1 MTCET
6 CKKQSAM
13 IMVAGGFLVYC
24 PEDGEYHRKTDTCG
38 LDTNRKK
45 VN

>member
-24 PEDGEYHRKTDTCG
+24 PEDGEYHRKTNTCD
-38 LDTNRKK
+38 LDTTRKK